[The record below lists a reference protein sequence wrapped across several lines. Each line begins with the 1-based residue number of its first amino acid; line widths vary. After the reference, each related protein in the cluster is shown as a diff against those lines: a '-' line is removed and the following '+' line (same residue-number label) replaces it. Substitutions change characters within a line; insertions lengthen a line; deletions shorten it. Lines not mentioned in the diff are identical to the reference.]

1 MNMANQVVDV
11 STFQQTIDWS
21 QVKQDGIAGAMIRAG
36 YGFGTVDNQYRAN
49 VTGCENN
56 GIPYGMYHYSYATN
70 IEDAKKEAEFFI
82 NNAKGTSPSY
92 PLAMDVEEASQAA
105 MGKKALTDM
114 ILAFCDMIK
123 SAGYQPMLYTN
134 LNWAT
139 NYIDMSAVD
148 NAGIRVW
155 IAQYNTTLDY
165 KGKYF
170 LWQYTSSGRVAGIPT
185 NVDLNYLGSDAGEIT
200 PPQPPVTGNN
210 TYIVK
215 AGDTLWDIAQNQLGN
230 GSRYKEIMALN
241 GLTSNVIHPGQVLE
255 LPTGGSGNI
264 DSGSASTYT
273 VKAGDTLWD
282 IAQNQLGSGSRYKE
296 IMSLNGLTSDV
307 IHPGQVLKLPA
318 DSASSGSSGSAKT
331 YTVKAGDTLWDIA
344 QNLLGNGSRYQE
356 IVSLN
361 NLHSNI
367 IYPGQVLKIPK

>member
-21 QVKQDGIAGAMIRAG
+21 QVKQDGIVGAMIRAG
-36 YGFGTVDNQYRAN
+36 HGFGTVDNQYRAN

-105 MGKKALTDM
+105 MGKQALTAM
-114 ILAFCDMIK
+114 ILAFCDVVK
-123 SAGYQPMLYTN
+123 AAGYQPMLYTN

-139 NYIDMSAVD
+139 NYIDMSQID
-148 NAGIRVW
+148 NADIRVW

-165 KGKYF
+165 KGNYF
-170 LWQYTSSGRVAGIPT
+170 LWQYTSSGRVAGISA
-185 NVDLNYLGSDAGEIT
+185 NVDLNYLGSDTGEIT
-200 PPQPPVTGNN
+200 PPQPPVTDNN
-210 TYIVK
+210 TYTVK
-215 AGDTLWDIAQNQLGN
+215 AGDTLWDIAQSQLGN
-230 GSRYKEIMALN
+230 GSRYKEIMTLN
-241 GLTSNVIHPGQVLE
+241 GLTSDVIQPGQVLK
-255 LPTGGSGNI
+255 LPTGNDNTGSG
-264 DSGSASTYT
+264 SVSTYT

-282 IAQNQLGSGSRYKE
+282 IAQSQLDNGSRYKE
-296 IMSLNGLTSDV
+296 IMTLNGLAGDV
-307 IHPGQVLKLPA
+307 IQPGQVLKLPTG
-318 DSASSGSSGSAKT
+318 SASNTGSSSAKT
-331 YTVKAGDTLWDIA
+331 YTVKTGDTLWDIA
-344 QNLLGNGSRYQE
+344 QNLLGNGARYKE

-361 NLHSNI
+361 NLHSSI
-367 IYPGQVLKIPK
+367 IYPGQVLKIPE

>member
-21 QVKQDGIAGAMIRAG
+21 QVKQDGIVGAMIRAG

-105 MGKKALTDM
+105 MGKQALTAM
-114 ILAFCDMIK
+114 ILAFCDVVK
-123 SAGYQPMLYTN
+123 AAGYQPMLYTN

-139 NYIDMSAVD
+139 NYIDMSQID

-165 KGKYF
+165 KGNYF
-170 LWQYTSSGRVAGIPT
+170 LWQYTSSGRVAGIPA
-185 NVDLNYLGSDAGEIT
+185 NVDLNYLGSDTGEIT
-200 PPQPPVTGNN
+200 PPQPPVTDNN
-210 TYIVK
+210 TYTVK
-215 AGDTLWDIAQNQLGN
+215 AGDTLWDIAQSQLGN
-230 GSRYKEIMALN
+230 GSRYKEIMTLN
-241 GLTSNVIHPGQVLE
+241 GLTNDVIQPGQVLK
-255 LPTGGSGNI
+255 LPTGNDNT

-282 IAQNQLGSGSRYKE
+282 IAHSQLGNGSRYKE
-296 IMSLNGLTSDV
+296 IMTLNGLASDV
-307 IHPGQVLKLPA
+307 IQPGQVLKLPTG
-318 DSASSGSSGSAKT
+318 SASNTGSSSTKT
-331 YTVKAGDTLWDIA
+331 YTVKTGDTLWDIA
-344 QNLLGNGSRYQE
+344 QNLLGNGARYNE

-361 NLHSNI
+361 NLHSSI
-367 IYPGQVLKIPK
+367 IYPGQVLKIPE